1 MNKIDLTGLSP
12 EVIAYINSLETKLE
26 QQSQQVA
33 KLTTMLQNLQKSM
46 YGQSSEK
53 SKYILDQEQISLFNE
68 AEVEYQGNAPEPEPV
83 QVAGYSRKPK
93 RTKEELAANLPV
105 VDVLCELEPV
115 ECVCPNCSGNLRPLG
130 KEKVRE
136 ELQYIPAQMQVNRY
150 FAQSYV
156 CTACEKETGQATIVK
171 APVPQPVIKK
181 SMASASTVAHVMYE
195 KYVNAMPL
203 HRQEKNWANQGVILS
218 RATLANWVIK
228 GAQNW
233 LLPIW
238 ERLKEHLLRQVVIHA
253 DETVLQVLK
262 EKGKKPTSDSRM
274 WVYASGNTGAS
285 PIVLYEYQPTRSGEH
300 ARRFLEGFSGYLQTD
315 GYGGYEKVR
324 NVKRCGCW
332 AHLRRKYQ
340 EAMPKEDKL
349 KDSAAAIGFQYCSKL
364 FEIENELKDLRP
376 EERLQKRQELCKP
389 LLEAYLAWLK
399 TVDALKGSKLG
410 EAITYSQKQWETLT
424 TFLEDGR
431 IEISN
436 NKAENAIRP
445 FVLGRK
451 NWLFADT
458 PRGANA
464 SAVVYSIIETAKVNK
479 LNPYM
484 YLVHL
489 FTKMPSLDFKN
500 DPSVIEDL
508 LPWSSKL
515 PPYCYVNQ

>member
-1 MNKIDLTGLSP
+1 M
-12 EVIAYINSLETKLE
+12 
-26 QQSQQVA
+26 
-33 KLTTMLQNLQKSM
+33 
-46 YGQSSEK
+46 
-53 SKYILDQEQISLFNE
+53 
-68 AEVEYQGNAPEPEPV
+68 
-83 QVAGYSRKPK
+83 GY
-93 RTKEELAANLPV
+93 
-105 VDVLCELEPV
+105 
-115 ECVCPNCSGNLRPLG
+115 
-130 KEKVRE
+130 
-136 ELQYIPAQMQVNRY
+136 
-150 FAQSYV
+150 
-156 CTACEKETGQATIVK
+156 
-171 APVPQPVIKK
+171 QPVIKK

-364 FEIENELKDLRP
+364 FEIENELKDLSP